1 MAWREAAA
9 GSAAGVIGTAVGYPF
24 DVVKTRLQA
33 QPERFNAGM
42 LRAFRTIAR
51 EEGATAFFLGFVPPL
66 CALTLLNTM
75 NFGSYATMRSR
86 LGVADGPLR
95 GPDARVV
102 VAGAAAGP
110 IASLV
115 STPFE
120 YIKIQL
126 QLDNDPKHKR
136 YRSSAHCCYKIART
150 SGVLAVFR
158 GHYVNT
164 AREMIFLGAYFGVYE
179 HTKSLVA
186 AAVPGWAAVAVSG
199 GVSGAFGWLI
209 SQPLDTVKANV
220 QRVTPDLAVSTR
232 QVARS
237 VFRTRGFLGF
247 FAGAAPAV
255 SRAFLVS
262 STRFTVYEGVHDR
275 LRRHTPPA

>member
-9 GSAAGVIGTAVGYPF
+9 GSAAGVVGTLVGYPF

-42 LRAFRTIAR
+42 LRAFRTVAR
-51 EEGATAFFLGFVPPL
+51 EEGLGAFFKGFASPL
-66 CALTLLNTM
+66 AALTLLNTL
-75 NFGSYATMRSR
+75 NFSSYAQCRKV
-86 LGVADGPLR
+86 LGVPEGALER
-95 GPDARVV
+95 PDARVV

-120 YIKIQL
+120 YVKIQL
-126 QLDNDPKHKR
+126 QLDNDPARRR
-136 YRSSAHCCYKIART
+136 YSSSAQACVAITKA
-150 SGVLAVFR
+150 SGPLAVFR

-164 AREMIFLGAYFGVYE
+164 AREMVFLGAYFGCYE
-179 HTKSLVA
+179 HTKSVVA
-186 AAVPGWAAVAVSG
+186 AALPESLAVPLSG
-199 GVSGAFGWLI
+199 GVSGAFGWFI

-220 QRVTPDLAVSTR
+220 QRVTPDLPVSTR
-232 QVARS
+232 QVAQA

-247 FAGAAPAV
+247 FSGAAPAV
-255 SRAFLVS
+255 ARAFLVS
-262 STRFTVYEGVHDR
+262 STRFSVYEGVHAE
-275 LRRHTPPA
+275 LRSDDVR